1 MSLLSA
7 FLTYCS
13 VLMHDVRSN
22 KASENFV
29 GTLHSIAAEESQQAA
44 KMCAII
50 LTCISEDQLASS
62 LMHDVTLSLRVPL
75 YRPVSNSAMCLL
87 KHVTLFRQ

>member
-1 MSLLSA
+1 
-7 FLTYCS
+7 
-13 VLMHDVRSN
+13 MHDVRS
-22 KASENFV
+22 KKVSDDFV

-75 YRPVSNSAMCLL
+75 YRPVGHSTMCSL
-87 KHVTLFRQ
+87 KDVPSFRR